1 MKLTPMYDCP
11 KFSTCGANICPL
23 DPDWHLRTHIQG
35 ERVCF
40 MLNEAVK
47 ADAERIFTL
56 SHRDDLYLQV
66 IAVMPYI
73 QSRWGAIRRGLEKA
87 AQTGS
92 KMKSPPKASSDS
104 AGGLVQQDF

>member
-1 MKLTPMYDCP
+1 MYDCP
-11 KFSTCGANICPL
+11 KFNTCGANICPL
-23 DPDWHLRTHIQG
+23 DPDWHLRTHSQG

-56 SHRDDLYLQV
+56 SHREDLYLQV
-66 IAVMPYI
+66 IAVKPDI
-73 QSRWGAIRRGLEKA
+73 QLRWGAIRRALEKA

-92 KMKSPPKASSDS
+92 KMKRPPKASSGS
-104 AGGLVQQDF
+104 VNVLVQQDF